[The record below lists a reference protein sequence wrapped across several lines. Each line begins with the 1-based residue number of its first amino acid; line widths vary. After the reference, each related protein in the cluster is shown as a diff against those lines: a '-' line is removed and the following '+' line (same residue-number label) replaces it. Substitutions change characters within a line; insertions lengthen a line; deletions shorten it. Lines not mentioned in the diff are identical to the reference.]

1 MNSTFYRT
9 CLAVIA
15 LVVMTICLPT
25 NGNAQD
31 PEFSQIYAA
40 PIYTNP
46 ALAGTGRCI
55 RSAGGGRASVNY
67 RNQWPSLPGSF
78 VTTAFSYDQHFSR
91 IGGGF
96 GLIAMNDVAGEGLLT
111 SNSISAIYSYKLVL
125 RHNLHMRFGLEAQV
139 MQRGIDFSKLRW
151 EDQISATRG
160 FVLPTSETPI
170 THKITSPNFSTGWVV
185 YTERFYAGVA
195 VHNIIEPTQS
205 FYGSEAS
212 LPRRYTAH
220 LGSVIP
226 LDKRKHSENSFN
238 PNALFM
244 VQGQFSQL
252 NAGFHIDRGPLVTG
266 MRYRQTFGEAVNSD
280 ALILLVGFKKDK
292 FKFGYSYDLTVDSKR
307 GAAKGSHEISTTIE
321 WCGKTPRKNFKPLI
335 CPTSF

>member
-1 MNSTFYRT
+1 MKTSLLNQLVTA
-9 CLAVIA
+9 CVIG
-15 LVVMTICLPT
+15 LLMILMPT
-25 NGNAQD
+25 MSEAQD

-40 PIYTNP
+40 SVCTNP
-46 ALAGTGRCI
+46 ALAGTGRCNL
-55 RSAGGGRASVNY
+55 SGGGGRAAVNY

-78 VTTAFSYDQHFSR
+78 VTTAFTYDQHFSR
-91 IGGGF
+91 IGGGI

-111 SNSISAIYSYKLVL
+111 SNSLSAIYSYLLVL
-125 RHNLHMRFGLEAQV
+125 GQKLHMRFGLEAQV
-139 MQRGIDFSKLRW
+139 IQRGIDFSKLRW

-160 FVLPTSETPI
+160 FVLPASESPI

-185 YTERFYAGVA
+185 YTENFYAGVA
-195 VHNIIEPTQS
+195 VHNLIEPTQS

-220 LGSVIP
+220 IGSVIP
-226 LDKRKHSENSFN
+226 LDKRRHSENSFN

-244 VQGQFSQL
+244 VQGQFTQL

-266 MRYRQTFGEAVNSD
+266 VRYRQTFGESVNSD

-321 WCGKTPRKNFKPLI
+321 WCGKRPKKIYKPLI